1 METIKVK
8 GNQGALKG
16 HSSRQDSERFSE
28 SSTEFRGVFKELRER
43 LSAIAEAETKSA
55 LNHQQAM

>member
-8 GNQGALKG
+8 GNQDTLKG

-28 SSTEFRGVFKELRER
+28 SRTEFRGVFKELRER

-55 LNHQQAM
+55 PNHQQAM